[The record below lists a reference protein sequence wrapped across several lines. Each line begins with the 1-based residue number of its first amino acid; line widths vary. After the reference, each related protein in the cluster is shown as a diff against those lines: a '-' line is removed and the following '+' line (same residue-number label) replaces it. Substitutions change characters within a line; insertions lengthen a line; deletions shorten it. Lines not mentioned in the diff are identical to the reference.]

1 MSRDRSSIGL
11 MKQAATCRHVSLS
24 RCHGDDAMETVKRTN
39 EIDRIVQRPS
49 VAGEQD
55 WSRRARVSGPND
67 ILSIGVLA

>member
-1 MSRDRSSIGL
+1 
-11 MKQAATCRHVSLS
+11 
-24 RCHGDDAMETVKRTN
+24 METVKRTN